1 MSSKKTRRQQRKKN
15 KHTNKKEMEQMNKKI
30 HTPAKKQNAWD
41 LPSKSSC
48 HTGQELI
55 FKTVEGIS
63 VYGGGKNR
71 QGGWHKMNPL
81 PQLAMGP
88 SETLGSWSALDK
100 TTVPEGWS
108 CEQHLDV
115 VEPPLMLSLDWPDF
129 SIPNVSKYFWY
140 AVIDDIREHGI
151 KTVSTQCAGGHGR
164 TGVQLAILAYLLGTE
179 QERVAW
185 PDAATLID
193 WVREQHCVHAVE
205 AKSQQ
210 QYIADVCDI
219 PVGENKIHAPT
230 IPSYGG
236 WSGKAQT
243 TVTTAGTTDEDFDFP
258 STGRIIDQYGA
269 DYCPHCGHDPHSMIE
284 YGELCTQCGKDP
296 QDKPTKTKQPKA
308 KKPSKD
314 KIVKAEDC
322 PACDFDVIIDDEC
335 THCGFDILVEQS
347 KAYSDCYDC
356 GQPAYLR
363 DTFSS
368 IRCLHCH
375 TIEENISSKHLKFD
389 TKAKNARTAFSAKC
403 IECNKFVPSHHL
415 ADTKPTVGM
424 VCFKCSA
431 DPPKKEVKQ

>member
-1 MSSKKTRRQQRKKN
+1 MK
-15 KHTNKKEMEQMNKKI
+15 KKI
-30 HTPAKKQNAWD
+30 HTPAKQKSWG

-48 HTGQELI
+48 HTGQQLI
-55 FKTVEGIS
+55 FKTVEGIE

-108 CEQHLDV
+108 CEQHLEV

-129 SIPNVSKYFWY
+129 GIPHVSKYFWY

-193 WVREQHCVHAVE
+193 WVREQHCTHAVE

-210 QYIADVCDI
+210 EYIAEVCDI
-219 PVGENKIHAPT
+219 PVGESKIHTVSVA
-230 IPSYGG
+230 PSYGG
-236 WSGKAQT
+236 WSGKAKAT
-243 TVTTAGTTDEDFDFP
+243 TGTIGTDEDYEDTFTQPLNFP
-258 STGRIIDQYGA
+258 SQGRIIDQHGA
-269 DYCPHCGHDPHSMIE
+269 DYCPHCGHEPHSMIE

-296 QDKPTKTKQPKA
+296 QDKYGQVVFSSKTKQPKA
-308 KKPSKD
+308 KKPSD
-314 KIVKAEDC
+314 KKGVVKVEGC
-322 PACDFDVIIDDEC
+322 PSCGFDVIIDDEC
-335 THCGFDILVEQS
+335 THCGFDILLATS

-356 GQPAYLR
+356 ASPAYLR
-363 DTFSS
+363 DTFSA

-375 TIEENISSKHLKFD
+375 TIEENISAKHLKFNPK
-389 TKAKNARTAFSAKC
+389 TVTFTAKC
-403 IECNKFVPSHHL
+403 IECKKFVPSNHL
-415 ADTKPTVGM
+415 ADTISCVGM

>member
-15 KHTNKKEMEQMNKKI
+15 KHTNNKEMKKMTKKKI
-30 HTPAKKQNAWD
+30 HTTAKKQNAWG
-41 LPSKSSC
+41 LPSKDSC

-55 FKTVEGIS
+55 FKTIEGIE

-88 SETLGSWSALDK
+88 SETLGAYNSINK

-108 CEQHLDV
+108 CEQHLDI

-179 QERVAW
+179 DERAAW

-219 PVGENKIHAPT
+219 PVGENKIHSAT
-230 IPSYGG
+230 ASFGG
-236 WSGKAQT
+236 WSGKAQA
-243 TVTTAGTTDEDFDFP
+243 TVGVVGTDEYDYP
-258 STGRIIDQYGA
+258 MQGRIIDQYGA
-269 DYCPHCGHDPHSMIE
+269 DYCPHCGHEPASMIE
-284 YGELCTQCGKDP
+284 YGDLCTQCGKDP
-296 QDKPTKTKQPKA
+296 QDKPSEKEESKS
-308 KKPSKD
+308 KKSSP
-314 KIVKAEDC
+314 KIVEAKDC
-322 PACDFDVIIDDEC
+322 PACGFDVIIDGEC
-335 THCGFDILVEQS
+335 THCGFDLLLSTS
-347 KAYSDCYDC
+347 KGYSECYDC

-363 DTFSS
+363 DSVS
-368 IRCLHCH
+368 KIRCLHCH
-375 TIEENISSKHLKFD
+375 TIEENIPAKHLKYD
-389 TKAKNARTAFSAKC
+389 KNAKSAINAFSAKC
-403 IECNKFVPSHHL
+403 VECNKFVPSHHL
-415 ADTKPTVGM
+415 ADTKPNVGM

-431 DPPKKEVKQ
+431 DPPKKEVEQ